1 MNVIMIS
8 PGYPAEMAFFARGL
22 AAGYP
27 GEIMMTFITD
37 QPSSTRTPVMSPHSA
52 SATTAVSGCRT
63 MM

>member
-1 MNVIMIS
+1 MTDAPAAASPRAKNAIS
-8 PGYPAEMAFFARGL
+8 
-22 AAGYP
+22 AGYP